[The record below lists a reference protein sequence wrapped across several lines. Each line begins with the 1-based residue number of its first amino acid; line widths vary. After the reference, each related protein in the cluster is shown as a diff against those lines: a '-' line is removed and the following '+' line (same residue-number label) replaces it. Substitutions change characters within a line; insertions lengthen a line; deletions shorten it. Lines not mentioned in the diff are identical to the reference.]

1 MKIERPLDMLNQNKY
16 QNVLVS
22 LKNGKTYSG
31 SLLAFDLNINL
42 VLDSAK
48 ELENNEIKQNL
59 GLLFLRGDGVVF
71 VSPA

>member
-1 MKIERPLDMLNQNKY
+1 
-16 QNVLVS
+16 LVS

-59 GLLFLRGDGVVF
+59 GLIFFRGDAVVF

>member
-59 GLLFLRGDGVVF
+59 GLVFFRGDAVVF